1 MEIDAQKFIEDVEN
15 EKFETFSTE
24 VTLASVKKDP
34 QKAFAE
40 AMNFMDEQ
48 INSGRLASALVQV
61 KGEEISFYLQNGIVN
76 LPYRY
81 IKNISKMMSDQGNCP
96 LNVYMI
102 VESPDVNR
110 SKLRIDE
117 LSSQDDFAV
126 DDDINAKLVE
136 WVNQQLA
143 AVDENRAIA
152 DEAEKQTDKKKPAK
166 KTTAKKT
173 TKKTTK
179 KK

>member
-24 VTLASVKKDP
+24 VALASVKKDP

-40 AMNFMDEQ
+40 AMDFMDEQ

-61 KGEEISFYLQNGIVN
+61 KGEEISFYLQNDIVN

-102 VESPDVNR
+102 VESTDVNR

-126 DDDINAKLVE
+126 NDDINAKLVE

-166 KTTAKKT
+166 KTT
-173 TKKTTK
+173 KKTTK

>member
-24 VTLASVKKDP
+24 VALASVKKDP
-34 QKAFAE
+34 KKAFAE
-40 AMNFMDEQ
+40 AMDFMDEQ

-126 DDDINAKLVE
+126 SDDINAKLVE

-166 KTTAKKT
+166 KTT
-173 TKKTTK
+173 KKTTK